1 MCVLYMKEVKEREIA
16 KKKEVFSFMTFK
28 SLSVEIMGLAFFF
41 FLVNYIICC
50 FACFRTIFF
59 FFL

>member
-1 MCVLYMKEVKEREIA
+1 MKEVKEREIA